1 MWGDLEGKRF
11 SYLLV
16 VWVFSMGGFSYV
28 CSFLYLKKVCYNLSV
43 PHKSI
48 LENSHFLMF
57 LSWSIPPSIKLAVC
71 FPLLL
76 LLSLRIVLEVLM
88 KTQISQEF
96 TEFSDLQKL
105 RLKLPFTCILEQVEA
120 YTG

>member
-1 MWGDLEGKRF
+1 
-11 SYLLV
+11 
-16 VWVFSMGGFSYV
+16 MGGFSYV
-28 CSFLYLKKVCYNLSV
+28 CSFLYLKKVSYILSV

-48 LENSHFLMF
+48 LENSDFFMF
-57 LSWSIPPSIKLAVC
+57 LGWSIPPIKLC

-88 KTQISQEF
+88 QTQTSQEF
-96 TEFSDLQKL
+96 SEFSELLKL
-105 RLKLPFTCILEQVEA
+105 RTKLPLTCILEQVGA